1 MMWHVDMCSS
11 GCWFYFSFLKK
22 MYLSFKDPEFKSS
35 DVQTNKKKRKR
46 NTEET
51 KSVSLTKLLINTS
64 LCVYDSH
71 FLRWSGQVRPW
82 RSRRY
87 HTAEQF
93 VAFGVGFLRWDG
105 VLSDSEGTCTY
116 CTRRWQQSPF
126 ISRKLSFAGAHSP
139 SFSSLWAGEIFKKNW

>member
-11 GCWFYFSFLKK
+11 GYWFYFSFFFLCIYLLRTLNLNPVMFKK
-22 MYLSFKDPEFKSS
+22 
-35 DVQTNKKKRKR
+35 KKKRKR

-116 CTRRWQQSPF
+116 CTRCWQQSPF
-126 ISRKLSFAGAHSP
+126 ISRKLSFAGARSP

>member
-1 MMWHVDMCSS
+1 MWICAVQDADFISV
-11 GCWFYFSFLKK
+11 FKK
-22 MYLSFKDPEFKSS
+22 KCIYLLRTLNLNPVMFK
-35 DVQTNKKKRKR
+35 QTKKKRKR

-126 ISRKLSFAGAHSP
+126 ISRKLSFAGARSP